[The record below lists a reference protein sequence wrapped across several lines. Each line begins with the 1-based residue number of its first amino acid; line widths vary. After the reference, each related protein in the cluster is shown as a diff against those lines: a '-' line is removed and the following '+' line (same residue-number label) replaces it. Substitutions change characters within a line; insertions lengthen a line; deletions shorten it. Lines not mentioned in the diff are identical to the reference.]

1 VSKMTD
7 AIIPSGFGSKSEEF
21 ADVDA
26 LEKL

>member
-1 VSKMTD
+1 VSKMAD
-7 AIIPSGFGSKSEEF
+7 AIIPSGFGGESEEF